1 MVSFVSGLFF
11 GLLAVAVVLW
21 LRKRLGRTGGALS
34 DEQIRAIEME
44 GSIEVEDPLDLDHI
58 RDEETRFWEE
68 SWDEP
73 EEF

>member
-1 MVSFVSGLFF
+1 MTLVPGVFAGLV
-11 GLLAVAVVLW
+11 LAAVVVW
-21 LRKRLGRTGGALS
+21 LRKRGAHADGEALT
-34 DEQIRAIEME
+34 DAQIRAIETE
-44 GSIEVEDPLDLDHI
+44 GSVQLEEPLDLDHI

>member
-1 MVSFVSGLFF
+1 MSFLAGVFA
-11 GLLAVAVVLW
+11 GLLLVAVVLW
-21 LRKRLGRTGGALS
+21 LRQRFGMKRDGLT
-34 DEQIRAIEME
+34 DDQILAIEAQ
-44 GSIEVEDPLDLDHI
+44 GRVEVEDELDLDAI

>member
-1 MVSFVSGLFF
+1 MSFLAGVFA
-11 GLLAVAVVLW
+11 GLLLVAVVLW
-21 LRKRLGRTGGALS
+21 LRQRFTTTKQGGLT
-34 DEQIRAIEME
+34 DDQIRAIEAQ
-44 GSIEVEDPLDLDHI
+44 GRVEVEDELDLDAI